1 LLASLSL
8 AAPCAAPLRCTE
20 VTDVRVAVVGVAGIG
35 QAHLFAA
42 GAVDGLTLAG
52 VFDVDAERAAKA
64 AGDHK
69 TLAFATFE
77 TLCTSGEVD
86 AVVIATPPATHEP
99 LVRDALH
106 AGLHVYCE
114 KPFTP
119 TAGAGAQLA
128 ALAEERGLTVQVGL
142 QFRYHHGYAAARKIV
157 TNEVGDIFRAN
168 IVATNWFRAQAY
180 FDASPWRASWK
191 GSGGGIL
198 LTQAIH
204 QLDALLTM
212 VGMPSRVRAHWYRA
226 NHDAEV
232 EDEVIALLE
241 WSNGARGTLTASLN
255 DPAGRE
261 LIEVHGDRGAV
272 QCHGYDVRRVSYEPA
287 RHTTATSKE
296 EFPELTPEWEPVT
309 VPRKG
314 SEWFDMLLD
323 CHRDF
328 VAAIDDGRP
337 PAIGPAEGSRVI
349 EFVNALYQSAARGDV
364 VELPLPARDY
374 DETYER
380 LCAGSLAVPGAPRR

>member
-1 LLASLSL
+1 VA
-8 AAPCAAPLRCTE
+8 
-20 VTDVRVAVVGVAGIG
+20 DVRVAVVGVAGIG
-35 QAHLFAA
+35 QAHLFAV
-42 GAVDGLTLAG
+42 GAVEGMTLAG

-64 AGDHK
+64 ASDHG

-86 AVVIATPPATHEP
+86 AVVVATPPATHER
-99 LVRDALH
+99 LTHDALH

-119 TAGAGAQLA
+119 AAGAGMRLGALA
-128 ALAEERGLTVQVGL
+128 ADRGLTVQVGL
-142 QFRYHHGYAAARKIV
+142 QFRHHHGYAAARKLV
-157 TNEVGDIFRAN
+157 VGEVGEVFRAN
-168 IVATNWFRAQAY
+168 LVATNWFRAQAY
-180 FDASPWRASWK
+180 FDASPWRATWK

-212 VGMPSRVRAHWYRA
+212 VGMPQRVQAHWYRA
-226 NHDAEV
+226 NHAAEV
-232 EDEVIALLE
+232 EDEVVALLE
-241 WSNGARGTLTASLN
+241 WPNGARGTLSASLN

-272 QCHGYDVRRVSYEPA
+272 QCHGYDVRHVTYESA
-287 RHTTATSKE
+287 HHLTRTSAE
-296 EFPELTPEWEPVT
+296 EFPDITVEWEPVT
-309 VPRKG
+309 VTRKS
-314 SEWFDMLLD
+314 SEWFDMMLD

-328 VAAIDDGRP
+328 LGAIRDGRP
-337 PAIGPAEGSRVI
+337 SSVPPAEGSRVI
-349 EFVNALYQSAARGDV
+349 EFVNALYHSAARHEA
-364 VELPLPARDY
+364 VELPLSSSDY

-380 LCAGSLAVPGAPRR
+380 LCEGSLAVPGAPRR

>member
-1 LLASLSL
+1 M
-8 AAPCAAPLRCTE
+8 
-20 VTDVRVAVVGVAGIG
+20 TDVRVAVVGVAGIG
-35 QAHLFAA
+35 QAHLFAV
-42 GAVDGLTLAG
+42 GAVEGMTLGG
-52 VFDVDAERAAKA
+52 VYDVDAERAAKA
-64 AGDHK
+64 ANDHS
-69 TLAFATFE
+69 TIAYATFE

-86 AVVIATPPATHEP
+86 AVVIATPPATHEH
-99 LVRDALH
+99 LTREALH

-119 TAGAGAQLA
+119 TATAGARLA

-157 TNEVGDIFRAN
+157 AREIGEVFRAN
-168 IVATNWFRAQAY
+168 LVATNWFRAQAY
-180 FDASPWRASWK
+180 FDASPWRATWQ

-212 VGMPSRVRAHWYRA
+212 VGMPKRARAHWYRA

-232 EDEVIALLE
+232 EDEVVALLE
-241 WSNGARGTLTASLN
+241 WPNGARGTLTASLN
-255 DPAGRE
+255 DPAGHE

-272 QCHGYDVRRVSYEPA
+272 QCFGYDVRRVSYDSA
-287 RHTTATSKE
+287 RNATRTSTE
-296 EFPELTPEWEPVT
+296 EFPSLAVEWEPVALQ
-309 VPRKG
+309 RKG

-328 VAAIDDGRP
+328 AAAIQAHQP
-337 PAIGPAEGSRVI
+337 PAIAPAEGMRVI
-349 EFVNALYQSAARGDV
+349 EFANALYESAARNDV
-364 VELPLPARDY
+364 VELPLPSADY
-374 DETYER
+374 DKTYER
-380 LCAGSLAVPGAPRR
+380 LCEGSLVVPGGPSR